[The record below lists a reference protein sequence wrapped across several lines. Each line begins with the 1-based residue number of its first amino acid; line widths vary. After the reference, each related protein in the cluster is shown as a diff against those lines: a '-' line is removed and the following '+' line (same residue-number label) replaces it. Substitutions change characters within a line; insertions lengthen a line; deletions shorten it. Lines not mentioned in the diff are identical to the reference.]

1 MPDANAN
8 SNEDVKRYFRRNY
21 LAHAIE
27 GGLYMGGLA
36 FVARDTILPP
46 LVKSLGG
53 PLWLIALIPILDRIG
68 VYLPSIFLVHYL
80 ERLRWKFPILLL
92 SGFLQRLPM
101 LAAGLVLIFLVDKLP
116 LLTLYIVALS
126 PFVSGL
132 FCGSTYPA
140 WVELVAKT
148 IPPKRRSSLF
158 AVRLIIASCIG
169 LLAGEAIRWTL
180 SEYSGYF
187 GFALLFIFAFASLSL
202 SYGVFATIKET
213 NLPPKHSDGNESL
226 VKSLKEIPEILKND
240 RRFSQYLVSLMF
252 LNGIYIALPFLSIRA
267 LTVLDKPKSFL
278 GALVMAA
285 VVGKFFANFINA
297 YMGDRFGGKIGLCVC
312 MFIYAL
318 LYPLSIIAGSVGMFY
333 LVFFLSGYAYDSIFV
348 NRATINMDIAPP
360 DRRVKYQSIITVC
373 LLPSLVCMPLI
384 GGFLMRFTESYT
396 LAAICSSVSAA
407 IGLILLSRIKE
418 PRVS

>member
-1 MPDANAN
+1 MPDINAN
-8 SNEDVKRYFRRNY
+8 SNDELKRYFRRNY
-21 LAHAIE
+21 LAHSVE

-53 PLWLIALIPILDRIG
+53 PLWLIALVPILDVIG

-92 SGFLQRLPM
+92 SGALQRLPV
-101 LAAGLVLIFLVDKLP
+101 LVAGLALIFLVEKYP
-116 LLTLYIVALS
+116 LLTLYIVALA

-148 IPPKRRSSLF
+148 IPPQRRSSLF
-158 AVRLIIASCIG
+158 AIRLIIASCIG

-180 SEYSGYF
+180 SEYSGHF
-187 GFALLFIFAFASLSL
+187 GFGLLFIFSFVSLAL
-202 SYGVFATIKET
+202 SYSVFATIKET

-226 VKSLKEIPEILKND
+226 VKSLKEIPEILKRD
-240 RRFSQYLVSLMF
+240 RRFSKYLISLIF
-252 LNGIYIALPFLSIRA
+252 LNGIYIAIPFLSIRA
-267 LTVLDKPKSFL
+267 LTVLDKPESFL
-278 GALVMAA
+278 GVLVMVA
-285 VVGKFFANFINA
+285 VAGKIFANFINA
-297 YMGDRFGGKIGLCVC
+297 YLGDRFGGKIGLCVC
-312 MFIYAL
+312 MLFYAL
-318 LYPLSIIAGSVGMFY
+318 LFPLSAFSKSVGMFY
-333 LVFFLSGYAYDSIFV
+333 VVFFMSGYAYDSIFV

-360 DRRVKYQSIITVC
+360 ERRVKYQSVITIC
-373 LLPSLVCMPLI
+373 LLPSLVAMPLL
-384 GGFLMRFTESYT
+384 GGFLMRFTNSYP
-396 LAAICSSVSAA
+396 LAAICASVSST

-418 PRVS
+418 PRTG